1 MSNAHVVTVG
11 TDHIN
16 DLRTQ
21 ERQENIV
28 WSGYLAL
35 GGPLPQGFDDH
46 AVAWEQSQPVL
57 MSRVGHHTRKLNQ
70 RGDEVVNDFKCHETA
85 DEPCCLDDLDF
96 I

>member
-1 MSNAHVVTVG
+1 MMDPCISESIIWA
-11 TDHIN
+11 DWIK
-16 DLRTQ
+16 
-21 ERQENIV
+21 
-28 WSGYLAL
+28 YAL

-57 MSRVGHHTRKLNQ
+57 MSRVGLRTRKLNQ
-70 RGDEVVNDFKCHETA
+70 RGDEVVTFFSCCDTA